1 MPAASL
7 VSPVTVNGA
16 ASLPFAPVA
25 PVSPLSPLETVAV
38 WPSLKWI
45 TVLPSGSL
53 VVLVTVSGSASLPA
67 APVSPFTP
75 LGIVNSLPSEKITF
89 VSPLAC
95 GSMLLI
101 ETDSPFS
108 PVAPVAPVA
117 PVSPLSPLEM
127 TACEPS
133 LK

>member
-1 MPAASL
+1 MIALP
-7 VSPVTVNGA
+7 
-16 ASLPFAPVA
+16 SLPSTPSFAFGMTT
-25 PVSPLSPLETVAV
+25 LE
-38 WPSLKWI
+38 
-45 TVLPSGSL
+45 
-53 VVLVTVSGSASLPA
+53 
-67 APVSPFTP
+67 
-75 LGIVNSLPSEKITF
+75 PSEKITF